1 MAIAREKRTQI
12 GLTGNSAVAMAMKQ
26 SNPDVFPAYPITPS
40 TTVVEEFS
48 SYVADGAVET
58 EFIAVES
65 EHSAMSACVGA
76 SAAGARVMTATS
88 SQGLALMWE
97 MLYIASGLRLP
108 IVLCDGNRA
117 LSAPINIHCD
127 HSDTMGA
134 RDSGWIHLYSETV
147 QEAYDNIFQAV
158 RIAEHPDVMLPVMV
172 CLDGFITTHAIENV
186 TPLTDDEATDFVGE
200 YEPKNALL
208 DTDHPITVGAMA
220 LQGPYAIF
228 KYQQSEAMKRA
239 KDVVVKVGKEF
250 EEKFGREYGLFE
262 SYRLDDAEVAVVI
275 LSSAAGTTKVAVDEL
290 RKQGK
295 KVGLLRPR
303 LFRPLPHAELAE
315 ALKGLKAVA
324 CLDRT
329 DSMSSFGGPLFNDVR
344 SLLYGTENPPL
355 VFGRIFGL
363 GGRDYKIEDA
373 TAVFEE
379 LLAAAETG
387 KVDELIKYITF
398 DPDEEL
404 RTDGAV
410 CR

>member
-1 MAIAREKRTQI
+1 MAIATKKREQI

-26 SNPDVFPAYPITPS
+26 INPDVFPAYPITPS

-48 SYVADGAVET
+48 SYVADGAVDT
-58 EFIAVES
+58 EFMAVES

-76 SAAGARVMTATS
+76 AAAGARVMTATS

-108 IVLCDGNRA
+108 IVLADGNRA

-147 QEAYDNIFQAV
+147 QEAYDNMIQAV

-172 CLDGFITTHAIENV
+172 CLDGFITTHAIENM
-186 TPLTDDEATDFVGE
+186 TPLTDEEVRDFVGE
-200 YEPKNALL
+200 YTPKTSLL
-208 DTDHPITVGAMA
+208 DTDHPITMGAMA
-220 LQGPYAIF
+220 LQEPYMVF
-228 KYQQSEAMKRA
+228 KYQQSEAIKRA
-239 KDVVVKVGKEF
+239 KDVAAEIGREF

-262 SYRLDDAEVAVVI
+262 KYRLDDADVAIVVM
-275 LSSAAGTTKVAVDEL
+275 SSSAGTTKVAVDEL
-290 RKQGK
+290 RAKGK

-303 LFRPLPHAELAE
+303 VYRPLPHAELAE
-315 ALKGLKAVA
+315 ALKGVKAVA
-324 CLDRT
+324 CLDRA
-329 DSMSSFGGPLFNDVR
+329 DSMSSFGGPLFNDIR
-344 SLLYGTENPPL
+344 SILYDADKRPL

-373 TAVFEE
+373 LSVYDE
-379 LLAAAETG
+379 LLKTAETG
-387 KVDELIKYITF
+387 KTDELIKYITF
-398 DPDEEL
+398 DPTREL
-404 RTDGAV
+404 SEGRV
-410 CR
+410 CF